1 MHSFYVQLFLLKPNY
16 SDIVYYLCMII
27 LISENMAKQHVVRLC
42 MQTSSLLNYFVPS
55 LALKIIVLML
65 STKNLPFNFNLT
77 KKSNAGLTTYTMAEM
92 KSLREL
98 ELCS

>member
-1 MHSFYVQLFLLKPNY
+1 
-16 SDIVYYLCMII
+16 
-27 LISENMAKQHVVRLC
+27 MAKQHVVRLC